1 VGVGVPCV
9 DLKLLGN
16 ELDEYVAVVQPVRP
30 VMSTR
35 YVRALA
41 AMGQIFR
48 SLLVLDWKTYD
59 FAYSPCDS
67 RGFEASEAR
76 LDAAARRLQS
86 GARAWKAP

>member
-1 VGVGVPCV
+1 VGVPCV
-9 DLKLLGN
+9 DLKLLG
-16 ELDEYVAVVQPVRP
+16 DDFDDYVGVVQPFRP
-30 VMSTR
+30 VMSTE

-59 FAYSPCDS
+59 FAHSWCDS
-67 RGFEASEAR
+67 RGFEAFEAR
-76 LDAAARRLQS
+76 LDAAARCLQS